1 MIKKILILASILG
14 LIAFISLWSM
24 FGKGVDNQNKTVIFL
39 KEFIPIKISKKIRDT
54 VFIIPDLKQRN
65 KFLTN
70 LVEKYEQG
78 LEGNFFSEE
87 EILSKKNK
95 KKYLLKEFFLP
106 FQRLD
111 NRLGW
116 AGTENSLRAHY
127 LEIVDK
133 NVIAISG
140 KGKSI
145 FFEKK
150 NINSKK
156 LNQKIIENNIQNI
169 LENNSYKLI
178 GIRDLYV
185 EDNKVYISM
194 QHKDKKG
201 YTVNIYRANLNFDK
215 LKFELF
221 FETNEYWD
229 NYNVFSG
236 GRIEKFKDNKILFSI
251 GHSGI
256 KKKPQDNN
264 SLLGKIISIEKETK
278 KHELLSIGNRNPQGL
293 FYVENLNLVINT
305 EHGPK
310 GGDEINFNFR
320 NEKKIPNFGWD
331 VAAYGTTYKNE
342 KIYKMDSHSKY
353 GFDEPFKYYNPSI
366 GISEI
371 LYLSPKK
378 NLDKKNYL
386 YVSSLRAGS
395 IYVIEVDDK
404 FEKIIDEDQLFF
416 GKRIR
421 DIDYDEENKVFLI
434 LFEFVPSIGVLK
446 IKE

>member
-1 MIKKILILASILG
+1 M
-14 LIAFISLWSM
+14 
-24 FGKGVDNQNKTVIFL
+24 
-39 KEFIPIKISKKIRDT
+39 DT
-54 VFIIPDLKQRN
+54 
-65 KFLTN
+65 
-70 LVEKYEQG
+70 LV
-78 LEGNFFSEE
+78 L
-87 EILSKKNK
+87 
-95 KKYLLKEFFLP
+95 
-106 FQRLD
+106 
-111 NRLGW
+111 
-116 AGTENSLRAHY
+116 
-127 LEIVDK
+127 
-133 NVIAISG
+133 
-140 KGKSI
+140 
-145 FFEKK
+145 
-150 NINSKK
+150 
-156 LNQKIIENNIQNI
+156 
-169 LENNSYKLI
+169 
-178 GIRDLYV
+178 
-185 EDNKVYISM
+185 
-194 QHKDKKG
+194 
-201 YTVNIYRANLNFDK
+201 
-215 LKFELF
+215 
-221 FETNEYWD
+221 
-229 NYNVFSG
+229 
-236 GRIEKFKDNKILFSI
+236 
-251 GHSGI
+251 